1 MQQLQR
7 TRKGLSTVVKFS
19 SSSGIAITNA
29 VAFFGW
35 VPRYNDFCVGRDR
48 LDPVVYVV
56 YALIQARK

>member
-1 MQQLQR
+1 M
-7 TRKGLSTVVKFS
+7 VKFS